1 MHQLESG
8 RWRAEFQEGWIKRF
22 KTWVMARTG
31 ALTLVL
37 AKKSVHSRIAR
48 SNFWI
53 VRRDRIG
60 S

>member
-1 MHQLESG
+1 MQSMHQLESG
-8 RWRAEFQEGWIKRF
+8 RGRAEFQEGWIKRF

-48 SNFWI
+48 STS
-53 VRRDRIG
+53 G
-60 S
+60 